1 MRVGIYA
8 RVSTEAQEARG
19 TIGSQLEALRTR
31 VVAEGDELVAEF
43 IDDGCSGA
51 RLDRPGLDALRDAA
65 EQGSLD
71 AVWCLSPDR
80 LARSFA
86 YQMLILDELCRL
98 GVVVHFTDSPPID
111 DDPEARLLVQV
122 QGVIAEYEKAK
133 FAERER
139 RGKLYRARAG
149 EVLSRKVPYGYR
161 RVPRGPEGPAHL
173 VVHDQEA
180 AVVRRV
186 FADFLGGASI
196 RGLAVALV
204 AEGIASPD
212 GRPVWPLATIGRLLR
227 NEAYVGRLFW
237 NRTHTSYD
245 PSVGRNRQARRPRE
259 EWVQI
264 PVPAIVTEETFESVQ
279 HAARANT
286 VFSLRRTEPDTFLLR
301 RLVRCGHCGVKLAA
315 HRARREY
322 GMSRYYACPHRD
334 LVRAGGQDRR
344 CPERRIHA
352 DELDA
357 FVFGQVRQLL
367 GRPDLLSA
375 GEAAVAAT
383 GPVPDDELFATQLAR
398 LERRCDGAQ
407 AERRRLADLYQA
419 GVIENTEMTRRAAE
433 LDARRRHLDQERQAL
448 VAQRAD
454 LAQANNLQRRIT
466 DFAERALVGLDG
478 LDFSGRQQLL
488 RLVLDDV
495 RVQGWQVELRLR
507 LPLDDDDEP
516 HAGTNMLLSSTERR
530 TGKRGRS
537 SRGSR
542 PAKEGVSSNDRLRST
557 GERLSYVP
565 GLPDHA
571 GVLGGT
577 PSPSDH
583 QPAPHRPG

>member
-1 MRVGIYA
+1 VRVGIYA

-19 TIGSQLEALRTR
+19 TIGSQLETLRAK
-31 VVAEGDELVAEF
+31 VAAEGDDLVAEF
-43 IDDGCSGA
+43 VDDGFSGA

-65 EQGSLD
+65 DQGAVE

-86 YQMLILDELCRL
+86 YQMLVLDELSRL

-111 DDPEARLLVQV
+111 NDPEARLLVQV

-173 VVHDQEA
+173 VVHDHEA

-186 FADFLGGASI
+186 FADFVGGSSI
-196 RGLAVALV
+196 RGLAIALV
-204 AEGIASPD
+204 AEGISSPD

-264 PVPAIVTEETFESVQ
+264 PVPAIIAEATFESVQ
-279 HAARANT
+279 QVARANT

-334 LVRAGGQDRR
+334 LVRAGGQERR

-357 FVFGQVRQLL
+357 FVFDQVRQLL
-367 GRPDLLSA
+367 GRPDLLSS
-375 GEAAVAAT
+375 GEAALTAEA
-383 GPVPDDELFATQLAR
+383 PVPDEELFATQLAR
-398 LERRCDGAQ
+398 LERRRDGAQ

-419 GVIENTEMTRRAAE
+419 GVIDSAEMTRRASE
-433 LDARRRHLDQERQAL
+433 LDARHHHFDQERQAL
-448 VAQRAD
+448 VAQRGE
-454 LAQANNLQRRIT
+454 LAQGNNLQRRIT
-466 DFAERALVGLDG
+466 NFAERALVGLDG
-478 LDFSGRQQLL
+478 LDFAGRQQLL
-488 RLVLDDV
+488 RLVLEDV

-507 LPLDDDDEP
+507 LPLDDEP
-516 HAGTNMLLSSTERR
+516 PAGAARPETFLTRR
-530 TGKRGRS
+530 TGKRDRS
-537 SRGSR
+537 SRGSQ

-557 GERLSYVP
+557 GERLLDVP
-565 GLPDHA
+565 
-571 GVLGGT
+571 
-577 PSPSDH
+577 
-583 QPAPHRPG
+583 